1 MSLEFSEQE
10 LAAIKAEWCKGASD
24 SQFELFISECKARN
38 LRPGVHLVF
47 QLRNSKEYDPT
58 VGASVFVKKPY
69 WITTIAALRLI
80 AQRTGEYLGQ
90 GPDEFVYLDAEG
102 LPTIKS
108 DIPLP
113 TSKTDPT
120 PREPWVARAKVYR
133 KGFTE
138 PMIGMARFEAYA
150 GTRKVGKDSNEVVLT
165 DMWVKRGSEQLQK
178 CAEALA
184 LRKAFA
190 EEMSGLMIL
199 EELKEVEEHTPTSV
213 TPASVVPLPPTVPP
227 VNQTPAIGTDS
238 PRPREVKVEFHADK
252 VPATLPEHSGETL
265 VVKSDAKAAT
275 LAAVPGLKTAAEI
288 DAPKKRGRKPKSPDN
303 GEVRDDGITDA
314 DIASAGTPAPEF
326 DQEANQKAAQEFV
339 ESVTSFTK
347 EEAVA
352 QGLPEPPDPLP
363 SKEESAAFVARARK
377 LVEPGVDIKSLGDYT
392 LGLGNKTSS
401 KYLTVGDWTKALT
414 NLEAAKT
421 AGTLKQLVKGEEK
434 PLGTF

>member
-1 MSLEFSEQE
+1 MSLEFTEQE
-10 LAAIKAEWCKGASD
+10 LSAIRAEYCKGATD
-24 SQFELFISECKARN
+24 TQFDLFISECKARS

-58 VGASVFVKKPY
+58 IGASVFVKKPY

-150 GTRKVGKDSNEVVLT
+150 GTRKVDKNSNEVVLT
-165 DMWVKRGSEQLQK
+165 DMWLKRGSEQLQK

-199 EELKEVEEHTPTSV
+199 EELKEVEEHTPTVTAV
-213 TPASVVPLPPTVPP
+213 TPASVVPVPP
-227 VNQTPAIGTDS
+227 SAPKVNQQPAVATET
-238 PRPREVKVEFHADK
+238 PRPEESGHITGQPVATTTSQPVQTGKVE
-252 VPATLPEHSGETL
+252 S
-265 VVKSDAKAAT
+265 AKEAAIK
-275 LAAVPGLKTAAEI
+275 AVPDLKPASELP
-288 DAPKKRGRKPKSPDN
+288 APKKKGGRPKKEESPNN
-303 GEVRDDGITDA
+303 GQPVDGGITDA
-314 DIASAGTPAPEF
+314 DLETLGKPSPEPI
-326 DQEANQKAAQEFV
+326 DIVANQRAAEAFV
-339 ESVTSFTK
+339 ESLDPTPTK
-347 EEAVA
+347 EEQAGFTARVRVLAAAGAQNQDLKNYILDVGKKDDPKQLTVA
-352 QGLPEPPDPLP
+352 NWNKALEELEAILAESKDKLKEVTKNAPLP
-363 SKEESAAFVARARK
+363 KF
-377 LVEPGVDIKSLGDYT
+377 
-392 LGLGNKTSS
+392 
-401 KYLTVGDWTKALT
+401 
-414 NLEAAKT
+414 
-421 AGTLKQLVKGEEK
+421 
-434 PLGTF
+434 